1 MRETWVAASVEGLG
15 NEANLVDEEFP
26 SQASQE
32 ISEHSWKTVVPKAT
46 VIGGLDTL
54 GTYTDRC
61 RCYRTQLHQGTEIR
75 EPDCFGIEVA
85 SGELNTVPRI

>member
-32 ISEHSWKTVVPKAT
+32 ISECTWKTVVPKAT
-46 VIGGLDTL
+46 GIGGLDTL
-54 GTYTDRC
+54 GTYSDGC
-61 RCYRTQLHQGTEIR
+61 RCFRIQLHQGIEIR

-85 SGELNTVPRI
+85 SVAGGES